1 MLSYVF
7 SCKEQRPIGDDNR
20 NTEVLTSRCTSVVS
34 AICFQCGLV
43 CPCSRVCYRAPAY
56 CCAWKYDYVHL
67 AEWELHLRLTSLA
80 SALELIMFRLFAG
93 PTLKLFSPDQAS
105 MCETYYSNAP

>member
-1 MLSYVF
+1 MPSAF
-7 SCKEQRPIGDDNR
+7 SAAW
-20 NTEVLTSRCTSVVS
+20 S
-34 AICFQCGLV
+34 ALAAGYAIV
-43 CPCSRVCYRAPAY
+43 APAY
-56 CCAWKYDYVHL
+56 DCCAWKYDYVHL

-105 MCETYYSNAP
+105 MCETYYSNQ